1 MTFRGGRD
9 RACRYQFRTFVHSL
23 LALLRMAVGD
33 FDYRGLE
40 SSHYLVGPAMFWL
53 YIFLMFFIL
62 MSVFIALIAES
73 YEKAKQVPFEPRGRC
88 SHFPAGR
95 PFSVAGPN
103 IAERPAGE

>member
-1 MTFRGGRD
+1 
-9 RACRYQFRTFVHSL
+9 
-23 LALLRMAVGD
+23 MAVGD

-73 YEKAKQVPFEPRGRC
+73 YEKAKQEPLEPRAVQPLSC
-88 SHFPAGR
+88 KPLF
-95 PFSVAGPN
+95 FSSGSKYK
-103 IAERPAGE
+103 AERPAEE